1 MRSERPPPLDI
12 EPELLTHV
20 RGALDDIRAGK
31 MVILVDDEDR
41 ENEGDLVFAAEKV
54 TPEHVNFM
62 AKYGRG
68 LICVTLTEEQVSR
81 LELPMMSWRSAPPL
95 GTAFTLSIEARHGV
109 STGISAAD
117 RSRTIEVAIDPES
130 TPRDIVTPG
139 HIFPLKARKGG
150 VLVRTGQTEGSVD
163 LAKLA
168 GLNPAGVICE
178 IMNDDGTM
186 ARMPDLEKFAEEHQL
201 KILTIAD
208 LIRYRLQ
215 TERLVRRT
223 HQCPIRLDATNSEWQ
238 AITYEVSVDGREFLA
253 LIKGDPGSDAVLC
266 RVHRGSL
273 VGDLLSSTESEGGR
287 NLRRALEM
295 IEAQG
300 TGIVLYIP
308 SHRPIK
314 AELESVVASEAPPA
328 SESVA
333 SSSEPATQARKSLR
347 QFGLGA
353 QVLRDLGVQKIRL
366 LSNNPRKI
374 VGLRGYG
381 LEVTETLPLKH

>member
-253 LIKGDPGSDAVLC
+253 LIKGEPGSDAVLC

-328 SESVA
+328 SESIA